1 MYQTKEHNIEEG
13 FQSCSAQS
21 IIKGDG
27 NVSLGETWIEAFRE
41 ELVIVL
47 REGIAPCYIS

>member
-13 FQSCSAQS
+13 FQSCSPQCV
-21 IIKGDG
+21 IKCDG

-41 ELVIVL
+41 GLVIVL
-47 REGIAPCYIS
+47 KEGIAASYIS